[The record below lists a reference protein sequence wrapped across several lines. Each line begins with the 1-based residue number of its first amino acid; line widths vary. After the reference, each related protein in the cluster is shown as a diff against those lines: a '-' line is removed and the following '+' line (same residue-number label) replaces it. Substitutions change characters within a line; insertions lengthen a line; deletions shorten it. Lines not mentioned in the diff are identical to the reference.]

1 MRLALDTNVI
11 AALLN
16 GEPTA
21 AAVAE
26 ALEKH
31 RREVFLICGQV
42 YTELLVAYPEP
53 DLAAFLAD
61 TGIEL
66 DLAMPKEAWRAAA
79 DAWRSYLEKRKKL
92 AAAYACPACGE
103 ENTFRCTRCGRP
115 LPGPKTLLADFV
127 VGAHALY
134 RADRL
139 FTLERRGRFYKTY
152 FPRLD
157 TLFI

>member
-16 GEPTA
+16 GEPYA
-21 AAVAE
+21 EAVAE
-26 ALEKH
+26 VLEGQ
-31 RREVFLICGQV
+31 RRELLLICGQV
-42 YTELLVAYPEP
+42 YAELLVAYPEP
-53 DLAAFLAD
+53 DLAAFLED
-61 TGIEL
+61 TGIEV
-66 DLAMPKEAWRAAA
+66 DFAMPREAWRAAA
-79 DAWRSYLEKRKKL
+79 EAWRRYLKKRKSL
-92 AAAYACPACGE
+92 QAVYVCPLCGE
-103 ENTFRCTRCGRP
+103 QSTFRCSRCGRA

-152 FPRLD
+152 FPSLNV
-157 TLFI
+157 LFI